1 MVKQKKNNEQGYIL
15 LETLGIS
22 LMLLAMTG
30 CLLFYRQAAAL
41 RCADAAR
48 TTALYLAREE
58 FSRLQ
63 WMEQNEESFSAFS
76 VQPWLGSPDSLR
88 QNGGIYRVRAE
99 TGSRDSTGMVSVVVV
114 VQWEKSGFSGEQRFR
129 RLIGRH
135 GQESKRM

>member
-1 MVKQKKNNEQGYIL
+1 MKHEKNREQGYIL

-41 RCADAAR
+41 RCADSAR

-63 WMEQNEESFSAFS
+63 WMEQKEKSIPASS

-88 QNGGIYRVRAE
+88 QNGGRYRVRAE
-99 TGSRDSTGMVSVVVV
+99 TDSRDSDGMVSVVVV
-114 VQWEKSGFSGEQRFR
+114 VQWEKAGFSGEQRFR

-135 GQESKRM
+135 GQEPKKM